1 MEAVIGM
8 IWVFQGM
15 MTALESGRYKG
26 QFSLVRLE
34 EYGFEDILNHIV
46 PAKGIKQR
54 AQNLFNFRGMAKG
67 WS

>member
-1 MEAVIGM
+1 
-8 IWVFQGM
+8 M